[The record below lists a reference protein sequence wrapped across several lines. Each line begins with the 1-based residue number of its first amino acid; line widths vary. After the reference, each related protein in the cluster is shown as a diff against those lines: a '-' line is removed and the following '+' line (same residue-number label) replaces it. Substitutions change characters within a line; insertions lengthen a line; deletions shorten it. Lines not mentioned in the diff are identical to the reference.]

1 MNKQEYIDT
10 AEQEL
15 LHTYNRFSLVLDHGE
30 GVYLYDTDKKA
41 YLDFAAGIAV
51 CALGYSNE
59 AYKNALK
66 DQVDKLLHTSNLYY
80 NVPTI
85 EATNKAH
92 VWSGQGCIFFTNS
105 GTEAIEGAI
114 KAAKKYAYTRDGHA
128 GHEIIAMK
136 HSFHGR
142 SIGAL
147 SVTGNAHYQEPF
159 APLMPGVK
167 FAEYNNLE
175 SVKEL
180 VTDKTC
186 AVIMETVQGEGGIYP
201 ADPAFIEGVRR
212 LCDEKDILLI
222 LDEIQCGMGRTGE
235 MFAWQNYGVKPD
247 IMTCAKALGCGVPVG
262 AFFLTQRVAD
272 KSLAPGDHGT
282 TYGGN
287 PFVGAAVSAVFDQFK
302 ACDILGHVKEVA
314 PYLEQK
320 LDELVEKYD
329 FLVTRRGKGLI
340 QGLEVEGRPVGE
352 IVNRALEHGLII
364 ITDHTEISVFARQ
377 QTHQLELHGI
387 CILILIHHN
396 ITKPLLIILQHIRLS
411 LKQLHRLHEQ
421 VVKIQ
426 CIIGMHLLFIL
437 LIYLGDLLFSK
448 VPLRIQ
454 RILLCGNH
462 LIFC

>member
-30 GVYLYDTDKKA
+30 GVYLYDTDQKA

-85 EATNKAH
+85 EVAKKALKA
-92 VWSGQGCIFFTNS
+92 SGMDRIFFTNS

-329 FLVTRRGKGLI
+329 FLVTRRGKGLMQGVVCKLPVGKVAAAALE
-340 QGLEVEGRPVGE
+340 QGLIVITAGADVLRFVPPLVIEKQHVDEMVEKLE
-352 IVNRALEHGLII
+352 KALL
-364 ITDHTEISVFARQ
+364 SVQ
-377 QTHQLELHGI
+377 E
-387 CILILIHHN
+387 
-396 ITKPLLIILQHIRLS
+396 
-411 LKQLHRLHEQ
+411 
-421 VVKIQ
+421 
-426 CIIGMHLLFIL
+426 
-437 LIYLGDLLFSK
+437 
-448 VPLRIQ
+448 
-454 RILLCGNH
+454 
-462 LIFC
+462 